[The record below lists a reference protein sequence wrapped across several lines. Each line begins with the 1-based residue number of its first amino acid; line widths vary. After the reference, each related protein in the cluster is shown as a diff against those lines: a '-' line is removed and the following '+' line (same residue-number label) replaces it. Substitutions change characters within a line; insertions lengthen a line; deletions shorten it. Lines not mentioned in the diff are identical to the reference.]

1 MLRQRGD
8 AAGRGWGRA
17 SAALA
22 VTTWVVIGVGL
33 LIAPLATAPSGE
45 AQQAVLLV
53 AMAVFF
59 ASLLVQLGVGI
70 VRAAASERPAMVT
83 LGLAVVFWIAGS
95 TALNAGGAPHL
106 TEFPAPGEWLF
117 LVAYVGFAAFL
128 LLDGRRTVTRSLAT
142 VLDTVVVTG
151 GAASLVGIVVLTP
164 VAVAFGGSSV
174 PLLVAL
180 IYPLADLVLALVVV
194 AQVGLRLRGQS
205 PRSALLLAGFLLFA
219 VADSTFVVNLPGG
232 TYSFPVLLDLLWA
245 AALALVVLAAC
256 LPRRPASS
264 RPGRWD
270 SSSALLLAAAAA
282 LVVLVAPHPPG
293 LGWYLNVPALLTLV
307 AAGGRL
313 LLALREARDAAEA
326 YRLSRTDDLTGLPNR
341 RALLDLIDEAD
352 PHQPMAFVLV
362 DIDGFKEVNDTFG
375 HDTGDEV
382 LHLVALRLRSHL
394 PASVPLARL
403 GGDEFA
409 AVLPTRDTLD
419 LLEAVSR
426 LRDVVRTPLQVEGL
440 EIVLQSSAGIAVR
453 DPEDSGSALL
463 RRADVAMYQAKLSRV
478 GATVYDASRDEFSRQ
493 RLVFVDELRRAL
505 ADGQLTVWYQ
515 PQISA
520 ATQTV
525 TGLEA
530 LVRWDHPVDGM
541 RSPAVFLPTARR
553 AGLMPALTEEVQR
566 HVVRDAARWWGAG
579 LRVRVSMNLA
589 PPELLSSSVVAALL
603 RRVDAIG
610 LPAGALG
617 LEVTEDSFLA
627 DPERARAVLA
637 ELARHGLEVSV
648 DDYGT
653 GFSSLSYLRDLHAQE
668 LKIDRSFIAT
678 LIADER
684 SRLIVRSTTQ
694 MAHALGMRVVA
705 EGVEDAATS
714 AEVVAMGV
722 DAIQGYHVAPP
733 MPAGVVEAWLRD
745 WSASSATAS
754 LSSDEQD

>member
-1 MLRQRGD
+1 M
-8 AAGRGWGRA
+8 
-17 SAALA
+17 
-22 VTTWVVIGVGL
+22 
-33 LIAPLATAPSGE
+33 
-45 AQQAVLLV
+45 
-53 AMAVFF
+53 
-59 ASLLVQLGVGI
+59 
-70 VRAAASERPAMVT
+70 
-83 LGLAVVFWIAGS
+83 
-95 TALNAGGAPHL
+95 
-106 TEFPAPGEWLF
+106 
-117 LVAYVGFAAFL
+117 
-128 LLDGRRTVTRSLAT
+128 
-142 VLDTVVVTG
+142 
-151 GAASLVGIVVLTP
+151 
-164 VAVAFGGSSV
+164 
-174 PLLVAL
+174 
-180 IYPLADLVLALVVV
+180 
-194 AQVGLRLRGQS
+194 
-205 PRSALLLAGFLLFA
+205 
-219 VADSTFVVNLPGG
+219 
-232 TYSFPVLLDLLWA
+232 
-245 AALALVVLAAC
+245 
-256 LPRRPASS
+256 
-264 RPGRWD
+264 
-270 SSSALLLAAAAA
+270 
-282 LVVLVAPHPPG
+282 
-293 LGWYLNVPALLTLV
+293 
-307 AAGGRL
+307 
-313 LLALREARDAAEA
+313 
-326 YRLSRTDDLTGLPNR
+326 
-341 RALLDLIDEAD
+341 
-352 PHQPMAFVLV
+352 
-362 DIDGFKEVNDTFG
+362 
-375 HDTGDEV
+375 
-382 LHLVALRLRSHL
+382 
-394 PASVPLARL
+394 
-403 GGDEFA
+403 
-409 AVLPTRDTLD
+409 
-419 LLEAVSR
+419 
-426 LRDVVRTPLQVEGL
+426 
-440 EIVLQSSAGIAVR
+440 LQSSAGIAVR